1 MKHLEN
7 QKVPSKLAR
16 TIAVISLI
24 SFGAYIFYILFYT
37 ENISAHM
44 ETFGWL
50 ALVGLIIFFI
60 KLLTTHASERDK
72 FWKIF
77 FSGTGF
83 SSDKER
89 RDSNKNILILFV
101 LVIIGILAIFFL

>member
-16 TIAVISLI
+16 IIAVFGLIVAGTYIS
-24 SFGAYIFYILFYT
+24 YILFFT
-37 ENISAHM
+37 GNISART
-44 ETFGWL
+44 EIFLWV
-50 ALVGLIIFFI
+50 ALLGLVIFFI

-77 FSGTGF
+77 FNGTGF
-83 SSDKER
+83 VSNKER
-89 RDSNKNILILFV
+89 REVNKNILILSV